1 MNRKDEAID
10 IHARGFNCSQA
21 VFGVFCEDLGL
32 DLGTAYRV
40 SAGFGGGMR
49 RGEVCGAV
57 TGAVMALGLRYGHFI
72 EGDTE
77 SKDMI
82 AAKTKAFTERFEAAN
97 GSLICKG
104 LLGYNSSIEEERAI
118 IVEKG
123 LFDTVCPKAII
134 SAVEIVEE
142 MLAE

>member
-1 MNRKDEAID
+1 MNRKDEAIK
-10 IHARGFNCSQA
+10 IHGCGFNCSQA

-32 DLGTAYRV
+32 DLGTGYRV
-40 SAGFGGGMR
+40 SAGFGGGIR

-82 AAKTKAFTERFEAAN
+82 AAKTKAFNDRFEAIN
-97 GSLICKG
+97 GSLICKE

-134 SAVEIVEE
+134 SAVEILEKMLEE
-142 MLAE
+142 